1 MLVKIHILLWFQTF
15 QIKHLLTNNNI
26 QYNKNKS
33 NKNPCGPECSSKT
46 FPSSFVCFMHPL
58 AKFLPEKKHNA
69 FFIPLCWAMRVKLK
83 DTQYSP
89 YILSLTFSALSWDE
103 YKQRQMTIIIMS
115 RYVFINSSQR
125 EIMLHIV
132 VRGWWKLYTL
142 EHVMLSPMGS
152 NIFWNEAL
160 S

>member
-1 MLVKIHILLWFQTF
+1 MLNN
-15 QIKHLLTNNNI
+15 NNNI

-33 NKNPCGPECSSKT
+33 NKNPYGPEWSNKT

-58 AKFLPEKKHNA
+58 AKFLPHKKHNA

-103 YKQRQMTIIIMS
+103 YKQRQMTIIILS

-132 VRGWWKLYTL
+132 VRGWWKLYTPWTC
-142 EHVMLSPMGS
+142 HVKPHGLQHFLKWSIILTTWLPINS
-152 NIFWNEAL
+152 
-160 S
+160 